1 MRRASRFYR
10 ALVWIV
16 AVWALVGCGAAS
28 GEPVEPADGGSG
40 GKEGGTLTVFAA
52 SSLTDAFGELA
63 EVFEERNPGV
73 EVRATFAAS
82 SVIVTQILQGAPA
95 DVFATADQAKMRAAV
110 ERGVVAGEPEVFA
123 RNKEVVVVPEGNPAR
138 IEDLRDLAKP
148 GVKLV
153 LAQDGVPAAE
163 YAGEI
168 LDKAEVRYREDFEE
182 KVLSN
187 LVSREPDVRVAV
199 NRVALGDADATFGY
213 ASDVT
218 PDMEGR
224 VEIVEIPEGL
234 NVVAAYPI
242 AALEGSESSGLA
254 RRWIGLVLSDEGQRV
269 LREWGFQPA

>member
-123 RNKEVVVVPEGNPAR
+123 RNKELVVVPEGNPAR